1 VKARSASP
9 PLARNIAFN
18 VGARGVLLVLSI
30 AITPVLV
37 RRLGTEQYGIYA
49 LATGLG
55 AGLTNILALGLIPG
69 IVAMLSRALA
79 EESAPETEKIVG
91 TAFTLFA
98 AIGSVGGVALA
109 ILVPVLVNQVLR
121 IPADLRPVAA
131 TALWLSA
138 VGLGLNLV
146 FAVFNAI
153 PYALQRYDVIAGR
166 LVGLSLVST
175 AATVVYVLVQASL
188 TGVMVIQVVAGLAG
202 TVLYFA
208 VSRRQLAGIRL
219 WPGFDRGT
227 FRRLASFTAFKS
239 LGDAALIFEGRFDQ
253 FAIGSLLSIGAVGVY
268 AVPAIA
274 CQRILQLLGEV
285 AAPMYPRMSAA
296 RDDSARREVLVRG
309 SRLVALA
316 AAPMTAVLLV
326 LAEPILRTWIGGDQG
341 LLVAREATGAFR
353 LLAGAMFL
361 QAVVVVAGLYCE
373 SIQRP
378 VVNNSFTVLGAVVL
392 VPAVLLA
399 IPRYGIA
406 GAAGAVLLMS
416 LVQSIP
422 LLVVVADRVARV
434 GLGRFLGEALAWPV
448 VSAVLAGALGF
459 ALSGLATGALG
470 LLAVGLA
477 MGVVYLAAAAL
488 TGAIRAGDLAQAR
501 KVLPARWA
509 HLLAIPGL
517 ERLLRN

>member
-1 VKARSASP
+1 MKSRSASS
-9 PLARNIAFN
+9 PLARNIALN
-18 VGARGVLLVLSI
+18 AGARGVLLVLSI

-37 RRLGTEQYGIYA
+37 RRLGTDQYGIYA

-79 EESAPETEKIVG
+79 DESERETERIVG

-98 AIGSVGGVALA
+98 VIGTVGGVALA
-109 ILVPVLVNQVLR
+109 LLVPVLVNEVLR
-121 IPADLRPVAA
+121 IPTALHQVAT

-138 VGLGLNLV
+138 AGLGLNLV

-175 AATVVYVLVQASL
+175 AATVVYVLIQASL
-188 TGVMVIQVVAGLAG
+188 TGVMLIQVLSGVAGIG
-202 TVLYFA
+202 LYFV
-208 VSRRQLAGIRL
+208 VSRRELAGIRL
-219 WPGFDRGT
+219 RPGFDRRT
-227 FRRLASFTAFKS
+227 FGRLASFTAFKS
-239 LGDAALIFEGRFDQ
+239 LGDVALIFESRFDQ
-253 FAIGSLLSIGAVGVY
+253 FAIGSLLSIGFVGVY
-268 AVPAIA
+268 AVPANA
-274 CQRILQLLGEV
+274 CQRVLQLLGEV

-296 RDDSARREVLVRG
+296 RDEAARRAVLIRG
-309 SRLVALA
+309 SRLVAVA

-326 LAEPILRTWIGGDQG
+326 LAEPILRIWIGGDQG
-341 LLVAREATGAFR
+341 LLVAREATAAFR

-361 QAVVVVAGLYCE
+361 QAVVVVAALYCE
-373 SIQRP
+373 SLQRP

-392 VPAVLLA
+392 VPALLLA
-399 IPRYGIA
+399 VPRYGIA

-416 LVQSIP
+416 FVQSAP
-422 LLVVVADRVARV
+422 LLVVVADRVAGV
-434 GLGRFLGEALAWPV
+434 GLGRFLRDVLIGPV
-448 VSAVLAGALGF
+448 VSALLAAGLGF
-459 ALSGLATGALG
+459 ALAGLATGLVG

-477 MGVVYLAAAAL
+477 MAAVYVVAAAL

-501 KVLPARWA
+501 KALPPRLA